1 MVCRDQRSGE
11 LQAIRGA
18 QGVRTEQ
25 TFGRSTYRVRRYNF
39 VPTVS
44 EPAGHR
50 KCSRD
55 FIRRHRFFSLEPR
68 ER

>member
-18 QGVRTEQ
+18 QEVRTQQ
-25 TFGRSTYRVRRYNF
+25 TLSRSTHRIRRYNF

-44 EPAGHR
+44 EPAGYR
-50 KCSRD
+50 
-55 FIRRHRFFSLEPR
+55 
-68 ER
+68 